1 MVDDRQA
8 GRNSQGASS
17 GTVGERQVITFA
29 TTPTAMKLTTM
40 AAANPRT
47 CIERSGHPPM
57 YRVTAK

>member
-1 MVDDRQA
+1 MAGDRQA

-17 GTVGERQVITFA
+17 GTVRERQVIIFTMAPA
-29 TTPTAMKLTTM
+29 TRTPTTM
-40 AAANPRT
+40 APANPRT